1 MLHKIVE
8 TGKTDDKCNN
18 LLKYSCYACY
28 KYLFFSFFAKLDML
42 ITTIGIITIQTG
54 MLGTIFW
61 IEIVMISKRTSVF
74 SERTRYYTFINSS
87 LLNVNHA

>member
-28 KYLFFSFFAKLDML
+28 QYYLFPLFAKLDML
-42 ITTIGIITIQTG
+42 ITTIGIITIETG
-54 MLGTIFW
+54 MLGTLFE
-61 IEIVMISKRTSVF
+61 IESVRIKKNF
-74 SERTRYYTFINSS
+74 SF
-87 LLNVNHA
+87 H